1 MRQKFFDWAKVG
13 IYTHLMVLVIS
24 CTSSEQTTETKADTV
39 AVSEQTS
46 PPAATDTART
56 PMRSDTNA
64 QTPTPS
70 RSPLLTREQQD
81 ALADTAF
88 VELLTLD
95 STFVLDMRYATDSN
109 FLKAKVYDCDQCL
122 LRAVVAK
129 ALVKVQQSLAD
140 KGYRIKLYDCYRP
153 LDIQK
158 RMWKIMPDDR
168 YVGNPYGNGSVH
180 NKGAAVDLTLV
191 DAQGQE
197 LDMGTGFDHFGREAH
212 HAYQN
217 LPAKTLENRKLLK
230 QSMENGG
237 FLPIT
242 SEWWHYFYKNNGYS
256 IGNFK
261 PSC

>member
-1 MRQKFFDWAKVG
+1 
-13 IYTHLMVLVIS
+13 
-24 CTSSEQTTETKADTV
+24 
-39 AVSEQTS
+39 
-46 PPAATDTART
+46 
-56 PMRSDTNA
+56 
-64 QTPTPS
+64 
-70 RSPLLTREQQD
+70 
-81 ALADTAF
+81 
-88 VELLTLD
+88 
-95 STFVLDMRYATDSN
+95 
-109 FLKAKVYDCDQCL
+109 
-122 LRAVVAK
+122 
-129 ALVKVQQSLAD
+129 
-140 KGYRIKLYDCYRP
+140 
-153 LDIQK
+153 
-158 RMWKIMPDDR
+158 MWKIMPDDR

-212 HAYQN
+212 HAYKELAPQV
-217 LPAKTLENRKLLK
+217 LENRKLLK

>member
-1 MRQKFFDWAKVG
+1 MCKVSGWFRQAIFGCLFILNVACSSNEQKAETQTDTLALAK
-13 IYTHLMVLVIS
+13 
-24 CTSSEQTTETKADTV
+24 E
-39 AVSEQTS
+39 
-46 PPAATDTART
+46 AAT
-56 PMRSDTNA
+56 
-64 QTPTPS
+64 PTF
-70 RSPLLTREQQD
+70 
-81 ALADTAF
+81 ADTAVTTAQSDTSTQIASTSKPSLLTQQQREALPDSAF
-88 VELLTLD
+88 VDLLTLD
-95 STFVLDMRYATDSN
+95 STFILDMRYATDSN

-129 ALVKVQQSLAD
+129 ALVKVQQSLAG

-212 HAYQN
+212 HAYKN
-217 LPAKTLENRKLLK
+217 LTPQVLENRKLLK

>member
-1 MRQKFFDWAKVG
+1 MIQNVSRWYKQILGSSLF
-13 IYTHLMVLVIS
+13 LLLVACS
-24 CTSSEQTTETKADTV
+24 YNEQTTESKTDTLTAAQKTV
-39 AVSEQTS
+39 T
-46 PPAATDTART
+46 PAPTDTATRVAT
-56 PMRSDTNA
+56 PDTSK
-64 QTPTPS
+64 QLPS
-70 RSPLLTREQQD
+70 TSPALLTQAQRD
-81 ALADTAF
+81 ALPDSAF
-88 VELLTLD
+88 VDLLSLD

-129 ALVKVQQSLAD
+129 ALVNVQQSLKE

-168 YVGNPYGNGSVH
+168 YVGNPYGNGSIH

-212 HAYQN
+212 HAYKN
-217 LPAKTLENRKLLK
+217 LPAQVLENRKLLK
-230 QSMENGG
+230 ESMENAG

-256 IGNFK
+256 VANFK

>member
-1 MRQKFFDWAKVG
+1 
-13 IYTHLMVLVIS
+13 
-24 CTSSEQTTETKADTV
+24 
-39 AVSEQTS
+39 
-46 PPAATDTART
+46 
-56 PMRSDTNA
+56 
-64 QTPTPS
+64 
-70 RSPLLTREQQD
+70 
-81 ALADTAF
+81 
-88 VELLTLD
+88 
-95 STFVLDMRYATDSN
+95 
-109 FLKAKVYDCDQCL
+109 
-122 LRAVVAK
+122 
-129 ALVKVQQSLAD
+129 LVKVQQSLAG

-197 LDMGTGFDHFGREAH
+197 LDMGTSFDHFGREAH
-212 HAYQN
+212 HAYKN
-217 LPAKTLENRKLLK
+217 LAPQVLQNRKLLK

-242 SEWWHYFYKNNGYS
+242 SEWWHYFYKNNRYS

>member
-1 MRQKFFDWAKVG
+1 MICKVPGWLRQAVFG
-13 IYTHLMVLVIS
+13 CLLVSSIACS
-24 CTSSEQTTETKADTV
+24 SNEQRAENKTDTLTVPQDTITPATDTSQAVAESDTV
-39 AVSEQTS
+39 AESSNTQ
-46 PPAATDTART
+46 AR
-56 PMRSDTNA
+56 
-64 QTPTPS
+64 
-70 RSPLLTREQQD
+70 LLTQQQQD
-81 ALADTAF
+81 ALPDSAF
-88 VELLTLD
+88 VDLLTLD

-191 DAQGQE
+191 DAQGLE

-212 HAYQN
+212 HAYKN
-217 LPAKTLENRKLLK
+217 LAPQVLENRKLLK

>member
-1 MRQKFFDWAKVG
+1 MKRKVSG
-13 IYTHLMVLVIS
+13 WLILAIYSSLFVLIIS
-24 CTSSEQTTETKADTV
+24 CSSNEQATENKADTL
-39 AVSEQTS
+39 AAAKESAE
-46 PPAATDTART
+46 PAADTLIGITPSDTAT
-56 PMRSDTNA
+56 PA
-64 QTPTPS
+64 TPTS
-70 RSPLLTREQQD
+70 QPLMLTREQQD
-81 ALADTAF
+81 ALPDSTF
-88 VELLTLD
+88 VDLLTLD

-191 DAQGQE
+191 DAQGHE

-212 HAYQN
+212 HAYRN
-217 LPAKTLENRKLLK
+217 LPPQVLENRKVLK

-242 SEWWHYFYKNNGYS
+242 SEWWHYFYQKNTYS
-256 IGNFK
+256 VANFK

>member
-1 MRQKFFDWAKVG
+1 MGKVSG
-13 IYTHLMVLVIS
+13 GLKLAIYS
-24 CTSSEQTTETKADTV
+24 CFCVFSIACSSNEQTAESTTDTIPVIRETTQPVSADT
-39 AVSEQTS
+39 S
-46 PPAATDTART
+46 TANT
-56 PMRSDTNA
+56 NLDTNLQA
-64 QTPTPS
+64 NSISQPT
-70 RSPLLTREQQD
+70 LLTQEQQD
-81 ALADTAF
+81 ALPDSAF
-88 VELLTLD
+88 VDLLTLD

-140 KGYRIKLYDCYRP
+140 KGVRIKLYDCYRP

-217 LPAKTLENRKLLK
+217 LPADVLENRKLLK
-230 QSMENGG
+230 QSMENAG

-256 IGNFK
+256 VANFK

>member
-1 MRQKFFDWAKVG
+1 MRKVSG
-13 IYTHLMVLVIS
+13 CLKVATYSLLVVIAFACS
-24 CTSSEQTTETKADTV
+24 PSERTAESKADPV
-39 AVSEQTS
+39 AVAEQHTKS
-46 PPAATDTART
+46 A
-56 PMRSDTNA
+56 
-64 QTPTPS
+64 
-70 RSPLLTREQQD
+70 
-81 ALADTAF
+81 ADTAAAITGLDSKAQVSPIPPRQLLSQQQQDTLPDSAF
-88 VELLTLD
+88 VDLLTLD

-109 FLKAKVYDCDQCL
+109 FLKARVYDCDQCL

-191 DAQGQE
+191 DAQGHE

-212 HAYQN
+212 HAYWN
-217 LPAKTLENRKLLK
+217 LSPQVLENRRLLK

-242 SEWWHYFYKNNGYS
+242 SEWWHYFYKKNRYS